1 MQTVVI
7 AGVGLIGASFGL
19 ALRKA
24 GFEGS
29 ILGVSSPGAIRDA
42 LSVGAIDA
50 GFPLEEAVPSADLV
64 YLSQPI
70 RRILST
76 LGQLDPLLKP
86 GALVTDA
93 GSTKAA
99 IVQAARQ
106 GIHRAQFLGG
116 HPLAG
121 KEVRGAAAADA
132 DLFRGHTY
140 VVTPGQVAE
149 LETPAAREFRQ
160 WIERIGAVP
169 VSLAPEDHDRIVA
182 LTSHLPQ
189 LASTALAALLAR
201 QLASPEEARVS
212 GPGLYDATRLALS
225 PYEIWGDILDTN
237 TASIDQALAAYI
249 KLLEEF
255 RTRLASGSLE
265 ADFQAAASMASRLRT
280 GS

>member
-24 GFEGS
+24 GFEGG

-50 GFPLEEAVPSADLV
+50 GSPLEEAVPGADLV
-64 YLSQPI
+64 YLAQPI

-76 LGQLDPLLKP
+76 LAQLDPLLKP

-99 IVQAARQ
+99 MVAKARQ
-106 GIHRAQFLGG
+106 HIQRAQFLGG

-121 KEVRGAAAADA
+121 KEVRGASAADA
-132 DLFRGHTY
+132 DLFRGCTY
-140 VVTPGQVAE
+140 VVTPSEPPE
-149 LETPAAREFRQ
+149 LETPAAVEFLH
-160 WIERIGAVP
+160 WVERIGGRP
-169 VSLAPEDHDRIVA
+169 VSLAPEVHDRIVA
-182 LTSHLPQ
+182 YTSHLPQ
-189 LASTALAALLAR
+189 LASTALAGLLAR
-201 QLASPEEARVS
+201 ELQSSEEARVS
-212 GPGLYDATRLALS
+212 GPGLRDATRLALS
-225 PYEIWGDILDTN
+225 SYEIWGDILDTN
-237 TASIDQALAAYI
+237 TASIDRALTAYI

-255 RTRLASGSLE
+255 RARLASGNLE
-265 ADFQAAASMASRLRT
+265 SDFKVAASLAGRVRT
-280 GS
+280 IY